1 MIYTVT
7 VPDEYTA
14 ELGKRFGKAKVGL
27 FEEWQGIP
35 NEVIQEALDQFIK
48 TNLIA
53 VIEKDPEVLAAKQVY
68 EAKVAQKTAA
78 INVAGK

>member
-7 VPDEYTA
+7 VPDEYNA

-27 FEEWQGIP
+27 LEEWQGNP

-48 TNLIA
+48 NNLIA

-78 INVAGK
+78 INVVK

>member
-7 VPDEYTA
+7 VPDEYNT
-14 ELGKRFGKAKVGL
+14 ELGNRLGKAKSRL
-27 FEEWQGIP
+27 LEEWQGDP
-35 NEVIQEALDQFIK
+35 NEAIQEALDHFIK
-48 TNLIA
+48 TNLIE
-53 VIEKDPEVLAAKQVY
+53 IIKQDPEVLAAKQVY

>member
-7 VPDEYTA
+7 VPDEYNA
-14 ELGKRFGKAKVGL
+14 ELGERFGKTKLGV
-27 FEEWQGIP
+27 EWQGNP

-48 TNLIA
+48 SNLIA

-78 INVAGK
+78 INVVK